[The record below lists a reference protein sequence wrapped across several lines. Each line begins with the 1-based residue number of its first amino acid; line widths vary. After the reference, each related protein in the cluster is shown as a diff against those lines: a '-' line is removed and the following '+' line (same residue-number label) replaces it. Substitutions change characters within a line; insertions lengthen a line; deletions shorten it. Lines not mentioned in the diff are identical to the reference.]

1 MPKIVTI
8 AQTVAYL
15 RVLAETGNATLAAE
29 HAGVSRA
36 WAYKKR
42 EVDAGFGVLC
52 GAMMRRFREAPHL
65 GGVSSPPLPARADA
79 RVALSREGR
88 GAGRRTRVNRD
99 RVGGWTAAK
108 EAAFLERLEE
118 TCSVPFAAAAVG
130 LSAHSAYQRRRRWP
144 VFAAA
149 WDEAERA
156 GWPPLDQPW
165 IESAVCFFEGCAAPP
180 DNPVRIASV
189 RDVLQALKR
198 GKFQARPPRAIRP
211 KG

>member
-42 EVDAGFGVLC
+42 EVDAGFGVMC

-65 GGVSSPPLPARADA
+65 RDVCSPPLPPPLRGSP
-79 RVALSREGR
+79 LSREGR
-88 GAGRRTRVNRD
+88 GTERRTRVNRD

-165 IESAVCFFEGCAAPP
+165 IESAVCFFEGRAAPA

-198 GKFQARPPRAIRP
+198 GKFQARPPRVVRP
-211 KG
+211 LG

>member
-1 MPKIVTI
+1 
-8 AQTVAYL
+8 
-15 RVLAETGNATLAAE
+15 
-29 HAGVSRA
+29 
-36 WAYKKR
+36 
-42 EVDAGFGVLC
+42 
-52 GAMMRRFREAPHL
+52 
-65 GGVSSPPLPARADA
+65 
-79 RVALSREGR
+79 
-88 GAGRRTRVNRD
+88 
-99 RVGGWTAAK
+99 VGGWTREK

-130 LSAHSAYQRRRRWP
+130 LSAHSADQRRRRWP
-144 VFAAA
+144 VFAEA